1 MIKLAPSILAADLG
15 HLHDEIE
22 RTVASGVDYIHLD
35 IMDGH
40 FVPNLTFGPDMVS
53 YVNSVTDLP
62 LDVHLMISNAEK
74 YLEVY
79 AAAGADL
86 LTVHFEAVETPE
98 RLLKTIRGLE
108 IMSAISVSPNTPV
121 EIVFPFLEYADWLL
135 VMSVHPGFA
144 GQKFIRDSADKIAAA
159 RRYIDKHR
167 LECLIEVDGG
177 IDLKTAPRVIEAG
190 AEILV
195 TGSAFYRSKDYSD
208 FVRRM
213 KELPGPN
220 REAHNSIE

>member
-1 MIKLAPSILAADLG
+1 MIKLAPSILAADFG
-15 HLHDEIE
+15 HLYDEVQ
-22 RTVASGVDYIHLD
+22 RTAASGADYIHLD

-40 FVPNLTFGPDMVS
+40 FVPNLTFGPEMVEF
-53 YVNSVTDLP
+53 VNRSTELP

-86 LTVHFEAVETPE
+86 LTVHFEAVEAPE
-98 RLLKTIRGLE
+98 MLLRKIRGLG

-121 EIVFPFLEYADWLL
+121 EVVFPYLEDADWLL

-144 GQKFIRDSADKIAAA
+144 GQKFIRESVTKVSKA
-159 RRYIDKHR
+159 RQFIEKQS
-167 LECLIEVDGG
+167 LKCLIEVDGG
-177 IDLKTAPRVIEAG
+177 IDLTTAPLVARAG

-195 TGSAFYRSKDYSD
+195 TGSSFYRSKDYGE
-208 FVRRM
+208 FVRQLRD
-213 KELPGPN
+213 KVDPKSGV
-220 REAHNSIE
+220 